1 MVLLEAMSCGTPVV
15 GSDIPAIA
23 EVIER
28 GRTGLLVPVGDPSRL
43 AEALSE
49 AVARRHELG
58 SAARASILANYDQAV
73 VGPRLAQM
81 LLEARGTA
89 VPSG

>member
-1 MVLLEAMSCGTPVV
+1 MSCGTPVV

-23 EVIER
+23 EVIEN
-28 GRTGLLVPVGDPSRL
+28 GRTGMLVPVGDPRRL

-49 AVARRHELG
+49 SVVRRDELG
-58 SAARASILANYDQAV
+58 SAARASILANYDRAV

-81 LLEARGTA
+81 LRSASLTPTSSR
-89 VPSG
+89 